1 MNFETAVEDAV
12 AEAKARN
19 FNQSIDMI
27 INLGKIDLS
36 NPNNRVNEGLKL
48 PYQADEDVKI
58 AVIGDTLVN
67 NGGDAADMAI
77 TEDELEDLFE
87 DPSEARKIADE
98 YDFLIA
104 EAPLM
109 PDIGQH
115 LGQVLGP
122 RDMMPDPM
130 PPGSNPTEKI
140 EGLRS
145 TISVRL
151 KEEPLIQLKIG
162 NEEQDPSNVARNA
175 QTVYN
180 FLVEQLPEGENNLK
194 NILLKTTMGPTVEV
208 QN

>member
-67 NGGDAADMAI
+67 NGGDAADLTI
-77 TEDELEDLFE
+77 TENELEDLFE
-87 DPSEARKIADE
+87 NPDEAKDIAEE

-162 NEEQDPSNVARNA
+162 NEEQDASNVARNA